1 MTVVVPGDIEG
12 APTLVEVGR
21 FLEDGNAIGR

>member
-1 MTVVVPGDIEG
+1 MAVAVAGDFEG